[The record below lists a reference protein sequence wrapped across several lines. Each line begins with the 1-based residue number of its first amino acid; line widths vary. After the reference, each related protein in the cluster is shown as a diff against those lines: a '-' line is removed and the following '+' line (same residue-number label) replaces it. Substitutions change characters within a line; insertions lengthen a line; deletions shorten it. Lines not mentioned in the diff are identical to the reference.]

1 MKKVVFDTNVI
12 LNAAMGRDGS
22 EMAQELIQ
30 AVVDG
35 DVAGV
40 VTANSITDI
49 HFIVKKRAGEEKA
62 RLVVYNVLA
71 MFDIAPVDGDACSM
85 ALNTDMKDYEDA
97 VLAVCAAREGADYIA
112 TNDEGLI
119 GAKGC
124 PVTALRP
131 DDVLRQIKEGGV

>member
-22 EMAQELIQ
+22 EMAQQLIQ
-30 AVVDG
+30 SVVDG
-35 DVAGV
+35 EIAGT

-49 HFIVKKRAGEEKA
+49 HYILKKRAGDEKA
-62 RLVVYNVLA
+62 RMVVYNVLA
-71 MFDIAPVDGDACSM
+71 LFDIAPVDGDACSM
-85 ALNTDMKDYEDA
+85 ALNTDMSDYEDA

-119 GAKGC
+119 KAKGS

-131 DDVLRQIKEGGV
+131 GDVMKAIVDR

>member
-22 EMAQELIQ
+22 EMAQQLIQ
-30 AVVDG
+30 FVVDG
-35 DVAGV
+35 EIAGV

-49 HFIVKKRAGEEKA
+49 HYIVKKRAGDEKA
-62 RLVVYNVLA
+62 RMVVYNVLA
-71 MFDIAPVDGDACSM
+71 LFDIAPVDGDACSM
-85 ALNTDMKDYEDA
+85 ALNTDMSDYEDA

-119 GAKGC
+119 KSKGS
-124 PVTALRP
+124 PVVALRP
-131 DDVLRQIKEGGV
+131 DDVVKAIKDS

>member
-22 EMAQELIQ
+22 EMAQKLIQ
-30 AVVDG
+30 FVVDG
-35 DVAGV
+35 EIVGI
-40 VTANSITDI
+40 VTANSVTDI
-49 HFIVKKRAGEEKA
+49 HYIVKKRAGEEKA

-71 MFDIAPVDGDACSM
+71 LFDIAPVDGDACSM
-85 ALNTDMKDYEDA
+85 ALNTDMSDYEDA

-119 GAKGC
+119 KSKGS
-124 PVTALRP
+124 PVVALRP
-131 DDVLRQIKEGGV
+131 DDVVKAIKDS

>member
-22 EMAQELIQ
+22 EMAQQLIQ
-30 AVVDG
+30 FVVDG
-35 DVAGV
+35 EIAGV

-49 HFIVKKRAGEEKA
+49 HYIVKKRAGDEKA
-62 RLVVYNVLA
+62 RMVVYNVLA
-71 MFDIAPVDGDACSM
+71 LFDIAPVDGDACSM
-85 ALNTDMKDYEDA
+85 ALNTDMGDYEDA

-119 GAKGC
+119 KSKGS
-124 PVTALRP
+124 PVVALRP
-131 DDVLRQIKEGGV
+131 DDVVKAIKDS